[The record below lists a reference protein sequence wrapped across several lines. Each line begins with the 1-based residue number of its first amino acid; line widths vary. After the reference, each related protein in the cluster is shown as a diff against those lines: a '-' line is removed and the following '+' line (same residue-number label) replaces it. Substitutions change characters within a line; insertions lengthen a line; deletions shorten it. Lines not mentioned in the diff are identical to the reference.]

1 MQFNRLWAM
10 LAAFPGARA
19 LWRRWPVG
27 SIETRVA
34 YDVSSHAP
42 YAFGVLSAARLAKA
56 LGMPGIS
63 VVEFGVAGGRGLIAL
78 ERISREVSQ
87 SVGIRIDVFG
97 FDSGRGMPEAS
108 DYRDLPHVWAKGFYK
123 MDVAA
128 LQQQLTSAQLLIG
141 DVAQTVPEWL
151 ARKDTLPLGFIAFD
165 LDYYSSTVHAFRI
178 FDGAADNHLPRVF
191 CYFDDIIYPAH
202 ACHNEFVGELLAI
215 KEFNAAHEHRKI
227 SPIHLLRHM
236 RLIPAP
242 WNEQMYVMHDFGHP
256 LYCVN
261 ITPKNIS
268 HTQQPL

>member
-1 MQFNRLWAM
+1 
-10 LAAFPGARA
+10 
-19 LWRRWPVG
+19 
-27 SIETRVA
+27 
-34 YDVSSHAP
+34 
-42 YAFGVLSAARLAKA
+42 
-56 LGMPGIS
+56 
-63 VVEFGVAGGRGLIAL
+63 
-78 ERISREVSQ
+78 
-87 SVGIRIDVFG
+87 
-97 FDSGRGMPEAS
+97 MPEAS
-108 DYRDLPHVWAKGFYK
+108 DYRDLPHVWAKGFYQ

-227 SPIHLLRHM
+227 APIHLLRHM